1 MKKICIVSV
10 AVLVAGLAVLLALTC
25 LFPPAVRH
33 DFTLRMN
40 ELACVRQR
48 VNPYDVWSEKVSLPP
63 YYPNTHEGAPPNGCS
78 RQVNAYAP
86 WEYVVLLPFS
96 FVSEG
101 VAWTLYCLVM
111 GLSFLLVLGL
121 PWRSAAGKDAF
132 LPSALALLAVA
143 YPIWSNV
150 SVGNFAL
157 PVLAASVAMAWAL
170 NRGRDTLAGVCW
182 AVAML
187 KPQIALA
194 FAIPLLLRRRWRT
207 AFVAGATCLLL
218 STMAAVICRA
228 PVVDMLLQGPA
239 ANTGFFFGCGTWP
252 AFLCSPETV
261 GRDIRAGL
269 LVGAVACTVL
279 TALVRR
285 ERDWFVVL
293 MPAAITSC
301 CWTYTQAYSH
311 AMGWFVAFVLVRALL
326 RHPQSRFLWALAALA
341 ACSLSRGFLAWHGLV
356 AFTGGAFPLS
366 DDAFRCWD
374 SLNSTLS
381 LGLAAALCVWLRRR
395 FPFFGIMPSNERRTS
410 HDGIGIR
417 RN

>member
-25 LFPPAVRH
+25 LFPPAVH
-33 DFTLRMN
+33 YDFTLRMN

-182 AVAML
+182 AVVML
-187 KPQIALA
+187 KPQIALV
-194 FAIPLLLRRRWRT
+194 FAIPLLLRCRWRT
-207 AFVAGATCLLL
+207 VFVAGATCLLL
-218 STMAAVICRA
+218 SVVAAVLCRA
-228 PVVDMLLQGPA
+228 SVVDMLLQGPA
-239 ANTGFFFGCGTWP
+239 ANTAFFFGCGTWP
-252 AFLCSPETV
+252 RFLCGTPPAE
-261 GRDIRAGL
+261 GDIRAGL
-269 LVGAVACTVL
+269 LVGAAACAAL

-285 ERDWFVVL
+285 ERDWFVFL

-311 AMGWFVAFVLVRALL
+311 AMGWFVAFVLVRELL
-326 RHPQSRFLWALAALA
+326 RRPQSRFLWALAALA

-356 AFTGGAFPLS
+356 AFAGWTFPLS
-366 DDAFRCWD
+366 DYAFRCWD

-381 LGLAAALCVWLRRR
+381 LGLAAALCVWLRRGL
-395 FPFFGIMPSNERRTS
+395 PFFGIMPPNERRTS
-410 HDGIGIR
+410 HDRIGI
-417 RN
+417 

>member
-25 LFPPAVRH
+25 LFPPAGH
-33 DFTLRMN
+33 YDFTLRMN
-40 ELACVRQR
+40 ELACVRRR

-86 WEYVVLLPFS
+86 WEYVALLPFS

-101 VAWTLYCLVM
+101 VAWTLYCLAM

-121 PWRSAAGKDAF
+121 PRRSPAGEDAF

-187 KPQIALA
+187 KPQIALV

-207 AFVAGATCLLL
+207 VFVAGAACLLL
-218 STMAAVICRA
+218 SVVAAVLCRA
-228 PVVDMLLQGPA
+228 SVVDMLLQGPA
-239 ANTGFFFGCGTWP
+239 ANTAFFFGCGTWP
-252 AFLCSPETV
+252 RFLCGTPPTE
-261 GRDIRAGL
+261 GDIRVGL
-269 LVGAVACTVL
+269 LVGAAACAAL

-285 ERDWFVVL
+285 ERDWFVFL

-311 AMGWFVAFVLVRALL
+311 AMGWFVAFVLARELL
-326 RHPQSRFLWALAALA
+326 RRPQSRFLWALAALS
-341 ACSLSRGFLAWHGLV
+341 ACSLSRGLLAWHGLV
-356 AFTGGAFPLS
+356 AFAGWTFPLS

-395 FPFFGIMPSNERRTS
+395 RGPDPATAPTGLP
-410 HDGIGIR
+410 
-417 RN
+417 

>member
-10 AVLVAGLAVLLALTC
+10 AVLVAGLAVILALTC
-25 LFPPAVRH
+25 LFPPAVH
-33 DFTLRMN
+33 YDFTLRMN

-63 YYPNTHEGAPPNGCS
+63 YYPNTHEGAPPSGCS

-86 WEYVVLLPFS
+86 WEYVALLPFS

-121 PWRSAAGKDAF
+121 PWRSAAEDAF
-132 LPSALALLAVA
+132 LSSALSLLAVA

-187 KPQIALA
+187 KPQIALV
-194 FAIPLLLRRRWRT
+194 FAIPLLLRSRWRT
-207 AFVAGATCLLL
+207 VFVAGAACLLL
-218 STMAAVICRA
+218 SAVAAVLCRA
-228 PVVDMLLQGPA
+228 SVVDMLLQGPA
-239 ANTGFFFGCGTWP
+239 ANTAFFFGCGTWP
-252 AFLCSPETV
+252 RFFCGTPPTE
-261 GRDIRAGL
+261 GDIRAGL
-269 LVGAVACTVL
+269 LVGAAVCTAL

-285 ERDWFVVL
+285 ERDWFVFL

-311 AMGWFVAFVLVRALL
+311 AMGWFVAFALARALL
-326 RHPQSRFLWALAALA
+326 RRPQSRFLWVLAALA
-341 ACSLSRGFLAWHGLV
+341 ACSLSRGLLAWHGLV
-356 AFTGGAFPLS
+356 AFAGWTFPLS
-366 DDAFRCWD
+366 DYAFRCWD

-395 FPFFGIMPSNERRTS
+395 LPFFGIMPPNERRTS
-410 HDGIGIR
+410 HDRIGI
-417 RN
+417 

>member
-25 LFPPAVRH
+25 LFPPAVH
-33 DFTLRMN
+33 YDFTLRMN

-101 VAWTLYCLVM
+101 VAWALYCLVM

-187 KPQIALA
+187 KPQIALV

-207 AFVAGATCLLL
+207 VFVAGAACLLL
-218 STMAAVICRA
+218 SVVAAVLCRA
-228 PVVDMLLQGPA
+228 SVVDMLLQGPA
-239 ANTGFFFGCGTWP
+239 ANTAFFFGCGMWP
-252 AFLCSPETV
+252 RFFCAMPPTE
-261 GRDIRAGL
+261 GDIRAGL
-269 LVGAVACTVL
+269 LVGAVVCAAL

-285 ERDWFVVL
+285 ERDWFVFL

-311 AMGWFVAFVLVRALL
+311 AMGWFVAFVLVRELL
-326 RHPQSRFLWALAALA
+326 RRSQSRFLWALAALA

-356 AFTGGAFPLS
+356 AFAGWTFPLS
-366 DDAFRCWD
+366 DYAFRCWD

-381 LGLAAALCVWLRRR
+381 LGLAAALCVWLRQTGPCPVRR
-395 FPFFGIMPSNERRTS
+395 GA
-410 HDGIGIR
+410 
-417 RN
+417 